1 MTAAE
6 LRSHARRRPSLK
18 DHSRAELRALFA
30 ARGWPAYRADQ
41 VATWL
46 YQQDATSLE
55 QMTNL
60 PAGLRGE
67 IEAEF
72 ELETLAVDLV
82 QQSIDGTQKLL
93 LRAFDGARIEAVLIP
108 EERRHTLC
116 VSTQVG
122 CPLTC
127 SFCATGA
134 LGFTRNLSAGEI
146 VDQVLQA
153 RRRIPAGEAL
163 TNLVF
168 MGMGEPLLNLP
179 NVSEAI
185 RILVDPKGLALA
197 PRRITVS
204 TAGVLPQIA
213 PLLEVAPIHLAVS
226 LHATTDEVRD
236 VLVPLNKRFPL
247 AELMATLRAEPRLN
261 RRRPVFFEYTLM
273 DGVNDSLADA
283 RRMPRLIEGIAAKV
297 NVIPMNPHADAPY
310 RPPPT
315 AVVDR
320 FTAAL
325 HEAGLRV
332 TLRRDRGRD
341 IDAACG
347 QLANRAAVAKPGAGA
362 TGSAEAAAVPP
373 AAPSN
378 ARESRQER
386 LAGNRWGP
394 REAGFSGP
402 AVEAHALRDR

>member
-6 LRSHARRRPSLK
+6 SRTHARRKPSLK
-18 DHSRAELRALFA
+18 DHSRANLRELFA

-46 YQQDATSLE
+46 YQQDATALD

-60 PAGLRGE
+60 PAGLRDE
-67 IEAEF
+67 IAAEF
-72 ELETLAVDLV
+72 ELDTLDVVLTQRSV
-82 QQSIDGTQKLL
+82 DGTEKLL
-93 LRAFDGARIEAVLIP
+93 LRAFDGATIEAVLIP

-122 CPLTC
+122 CPLAC

-146 VDQVLQA
+146 VDQVLHA
-153 RRRIPAGEAL
+153 RRRIPPDEAL

-204 TAGVLPQIA
+204 TAGVLPQIG
-213 PLLEVAPIHLAVS
+213 PLLAVAPIHLAVS

-236 VLVPLNKRFPL
+236 VLVPLNKKFPL
-247 AELMATLRAEPRLN
+247 AELMATLREEPLLN

-273 DGVNDSLADA
+273 EGVNDSLADA
-283 RRMPRLIEGIAAKV
+283 RRMPSLLEGIAAKV

-310 RPPPT
+310 QPPPT

-325 HEAGLRV
+325 HQAGLRV

-347 QLANRAAVAKPGAGA
+347 QLANRAAAEKPGGAPREGPSAGA
-362 TGSAEAAAVPP
+362 D
-373 AAPSN
+373 
-378 ARESRQER
+378 ARPESRQEG
-386 LAGNRWGP
+386 LPGNRWGP
-394 REAGFSGP
+394 GEAGVSRP
-402 AVEAHALRDR
+402 AVEANALRGR

>member
-1 MTAAE
+1 
-6 LRSHARRRPSLK
+6 
-18 DHSRAELRALFA
+18 
-30 ARGWPAYRADQ
+30 

-46 YQQDATSLE
+46 YRQDATSLDE
-55 QMTNL
+55 MTNL
-60 PAGLRGE
+60 PAALRGE
-67 IEAEF
+67 IAAEF
-72 ELETLAVDLV
+72 EVETLVVEATQRSV
-82 QQSIDGTQKLL
+82 DGTQKLL
-93 LRAFDGARIEAVLIP
+93 LRAFDGARIESVLIP

-153 RRRIPAGEAL
+153 RRRIPEGEVL

-204 TAGVLPQIA
+204 TAGVLPQIG
-213 PLLEVAPIHLAVS
+213 PLLSVAPIHLAVS

-247 AELMATLRAEPRLN
+247 AELMDALRQEPQLN

-273 DGVNDSLADA
+273 EGVNDSLEDA
-283 RRMPRLIEGIAAKV
+283 RRMPRLLAGIPAKV

-310 RPPPT
+310 RPPSP

-347 QLANRAAVAKPGAGA
+347 QLANRAAASAPPSTVGPEPAPG
-362 TGSAEAAAVPP
+362 TGSR
-373 AAPSN
+373 
-378 ARESRQER
+378 ARPESLQGGLR
-386 LAGNRWGP
+386 ADRWGP
-394 REAGFSGP
+394 RDAGAPPFPGRSP

>member
-1 MTAAE
+1 MTGGDA
-6 LRSHARRRPSLK
+6 RTHARRRPSLK
-18 DHSRAELRALFA
+18 DHSRSVLRALFA
-30 ARGWPAYRADQ
+30 ERGWSAYRADQ

-46 YQQDATSLE
+46 YRQDATGLE

-60 PAGLRGE
+60 PTGLRGE
-67 IEAEF
+67 IAAEF
-72 ELETLAVDLV
+72 EVETLEVELTQRSV
-82 QQSIDGTQKLL
+82 DGTQKLL

-146 VDQVLQA
+146 VDQVLHA
-153 RRRIPAGEAL
+153 RRRIPVGETL

-185 RILVDPKGLALA
+185 RILVDPKGLAMA

-213 PLLEVAPIHLAVS
+213 PLLAVAPIHLAVS
-226 LHATTDEVRD
+226 LHATTDAVRD

-247 AELMATLRAEPRLN
+247 AELMAALRSEPQLG

-273 DGVNDSLADA
+273 DGINDSLEDA
-283 RRMPRLIEGIAAKV
+283 RRMPRLIAGIPAKV

-310 RPPPT
+310 QPPPA

-347 QLANRAAVAKPGAGA
+347 QLANRKAVQS
-362 TGSAEAAAVPP
+362 TTAEAEVQGPGTH
-373 AAPSN
+373 
-378 ARESRQER
+378 RESLQGGLSE
-386 LAGNRWGP
+386 NRWEP
-394 REAGFSGP
+394 REAGAPLP
-402 AVEAHALRDR
+402 AVEGHALRDR

>member
-1 MTAAE
+1 MNAADAI
-6 LRSHARRRPSLK
+6 RHARRRPNLK
-18 DHSRAELRALFA
+18 DHSRASLRASFA

-41 VATWL
+41 VANWL
-46 YQQDATSLE
+46 YQQDATALD

-60 PAGLRGE
+60 PAGLRRE
-67 IEAEF
+67 IGAEYA
-72 ELETLAVDLV
+72 LDSLTILQTQRSV
-82 QQSIDGTQKLL
+82 DGTEKLL
-93 LRAFDGARIEAVLIP
+93 LGAFDGARIEAVLIP

-122 CPLTC
+122 CPLAC

-146 VDQVLQA
+146 VDQVLHA
-153 RRRIPAGEAL
+153 RRRIPAGDSL

-213 PLLEVAPIHLAVS
+213 PLLAVAPIHLAVS

-236 VLVPLNKRFPL
+236 VLVPLNRRFPL
-247 AELMATLRAEPRLN
+247 AELMATLRAEPLLS

-283 RRMPRLIEGIAAKV
+283 RRMPRLLEGIPAKV
-297 NVIPMNPHADAPY
+297 NVIPMNPHGDAPY
-310 RPPPT
+310 RPPP
-315 AVVDR
+315 AAIVDR

-347 QLANRAAVAKPGAGA
+347 QLANRPESRQA
-362 TGSAEAAAVPP
+362 GSAE
-373 AAPSN
+373 
-378 ARESRQER
+378 
-386 LAGNRWGP
+386 GRWSPG
-394 REAGFSGP
+394 EAGPALS
-402 AVEAHALRDR
+402 AVEGHALRDR

>member
-1 MTAAE
+1 MSAAVP
-6 LRSHARRRPSLK
+6 RSHATRRPSLK
-18 DHSRAELRALFA
+18 DHALPALRALFA
-30 ARGWPAYRADQ
+30 TRGWPAYRAEQ
-41 VATWL
+41 VAHWL
-46 YQQDATSLE
+46 YRQDARSLE
-55 QMTNL
+55 AMTNL
-60 PAGLRGE
+60 PAGLRE
-67 IEAEF
+67 AIAAEF
-72 ELETLAVDLV
+72 ELETLEVAALQRSV
-82 QQSIDGTQKLL
+82 DGTQKLL
-93 LRAFDGARIEAVLIP
+93 LRAFDGAAIEAVLIP

-146 VDQVLQA
+146 VDQVLHA
-153 RRRIPAGEAL
+153 RRLLPEGESL

-168 MGMGEPLLNLP
+168 MGMGEPLLNLAS
-179 NVSEAI
+179 VSEAI

-213 PLLEVAPIHLAVS
+213 PLLAVAPIHLAVS

-247 AELMATLRAEPRLN
+247 AELMKTLRDEPLLS

-273 DGVNDSLADA
+273 DGINDSLEDA
-283 RRMPRLIEGIAAKV
+283 RRLPRLIAGIPAKI

-310 RPPPT
+310 RPPAA

-347 QLANRAAVAKPGAGA
+347 QLANRAAGDPGA
-362 TGSAEAAAVPP
+362 V
-373 AAPSN
+373 
-378 ARESRQER
+378 
-386 LAGNRWGP
+386 
-394 REAGFSGP
+394 
-402 AVEAHALRDR
+402 ALRTVPTFD